1 MNHDNKLSFAEKLG
15 YGMGMQPAVSFTFG
29 NHVSDMVLYGYLRAF
44 CCRSRSDVPVTRVL
58 DAITDPLTGIVADR
72 VKTRWGH
79 FRPWLIWFAVP
90 YAVLAV
96 RPSRLRNLA
105 HRVNWFMPT

>member
-1 MNHDNKLSFAEKLG
+1 MFL
-15 YGMGMQPAVSFTFG
+15 
-29 NHVSDMVLYGYLRAF
+29 
-44 CCRSRSDVPVTRVL
+44 VTRVL

-79 FRPWLIWFAVP
+79 FRPWLIWFTVP

-96 RPSRLRNLA
+96 MTFDRNLA